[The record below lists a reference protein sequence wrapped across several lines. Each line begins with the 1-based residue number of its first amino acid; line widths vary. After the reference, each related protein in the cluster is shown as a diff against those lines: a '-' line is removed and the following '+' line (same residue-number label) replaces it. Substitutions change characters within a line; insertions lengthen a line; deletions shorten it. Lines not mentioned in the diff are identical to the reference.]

1 MLKLLYNCAHFTC
14 QQHHAQNPS
23 RSTSEVCEFQ
33 DSEIKLPTFVV
44 SCRKQGNSGKTSTS
58 ASLTML
64 KPLTLW
70 ITTNCGKSLK
80 TWEYQTTSLVSWETC
95 MQVKKQQSGP
105 DWFKIGKGVQQGG
118 ILSPCSLT
126 YMQSICWE
134 MPDWMNHK
142 LQLRLLGEI
151 SITSDIDNLWYH
163 SNSRK

>member
-1 MLKLLYNCAHFTC
+1 MQADLENSAVVTGLEKVSFHFNSKEVESQRMLKLLYNCAHFTC

-80 TWEYQTTSLVSWETC
+80 TWEYQTTSLVS
-95 MQVKKQQSGP
+95 
-105 DWFKIGKGVQQGG
+105 
-118 ILSPCSLT
+118 
-126 YMQSICWE
+126 
-134 MPDWMNHK
+134 
-142 LQLRLLGEI
+142 
-151 SITSDIDNLWYH
+151 
-163 SNSRK
+163 